1 MHCRSG
7 FAVNLA
13 VALANKC
20 QLKVGLL
27 DADIYGPNVPIMMK
41 LDRKP
46 DVTEGTF
53 FHLSQPQVLVTNSS
67 SSMLLVCVCYK
78 FTFLLN
84 YVNHIL
90 SSGDSLSRHYHIIVS

>member
-1 MHCRSG
+1 MA

-27 DADIYGPNVPIMMK
+27 DADVYGPNVPIMMK

-46 DVTEGTF
+46 EVTEGI
-53 FHLSQPQVLVTNSS
+53 LS
-67 SSMLLVCVCYK
+67 
-78 FTFLLN
+78 FLLRSPLN
-84 YVNHIL
+84 SISNLLGMDFVL
-90 SSGDSLSRHYHIIVS
+90 SGYS

>member
-1 MHCRSG
+1 MHCRWD

-13 VALANKC
+13 VALASKC

-46 DVTEGTF
+46 DVTEGISF
-53 FHLSQPQVLVTNSS
+53 DARFS
-67 SSMLLVCVCYK
+67 
-78 FTFLLN
+78 
-84 YVNHIL
+84 
-90 SSGDSLSRHYHIIVS
+90 